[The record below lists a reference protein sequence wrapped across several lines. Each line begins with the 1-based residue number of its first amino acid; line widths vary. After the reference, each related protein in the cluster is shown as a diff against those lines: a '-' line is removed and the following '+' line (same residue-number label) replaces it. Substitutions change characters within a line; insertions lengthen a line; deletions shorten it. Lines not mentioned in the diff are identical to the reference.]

1 MICTHVLW
9 LKRLPRGGCD
19 WRDYQEEDIIG
30 EEFKLFLLNQTNKF
44 SISPLSN
51 PPNQIQIRE
60 N

>member
-1 MICTHVLW
+1 MNLNLFINLWYVLMY
-9 LKRLPRGGCD
+9 CD

-51 PPNQIQIRE
+51 PPNQIQIGE

>member
-1 MICTHVLW
+1 MNLNLFINLWYVLMYY
-9 LKRLPRGGCD
+9 D
-19 WRDYQEEDIIG
+19 WRDYQEEGIIG

-51 PPNQIQIRE
+51 PPNQIQIGE

>member
-1 MICTHVLW
+1 MNLNLFINLWYVLMYS
-9 LKRLPRGGCD
+9 D

-51 PPNQIQIRE
+51 PPNQIQIGE

>member
-1 MICTHVLW
+1 MNLNLFINLWYVLMY
-9 LKRLPRGGCD
+9 CD

-44 SISPLSN
+44 SISLLSN
-51 PPNQIQIRE
+51 PPNQIQIGE

>member
-1 MICTHVLW
+1 MNLNLFINLWYVLMYS
-9 LKRLPRGGCD
+9 D